1 MASDE
6 TWNVTWRNQ
15 VLTHV
20 MLPILTWYESSFN
33 PCYVTN
39 LDILWNMSQ
48 IFNNKIGWLYLL
60 WFVLRWGVY
69 GTKLRFQFASWQCGW
84 GFWCLWQFSGSPAS
98 PLEIVN
104 VQSVDEVLTSKPV
117 GPWDKYM
124 KYTHRIQNQVVLYF
138 VWRKVL
144 ISLFSFR
151 LFSFGLT

>member
-1 MASDE
+1 MASNE

-33 PCYVTN
+33 TCYVTN

-144 ISLFSFR
+144 ISLCSFR
-151 LFSFGLT
+151 LISFGLS